1 MKYGKKIYL
10 SMFWVVLG
18 AILVGVSFAG
28 IIDYYWNGFG
38 CGILAVGA
46 IQIIRQLRYHK
57 DEEYREKVDVELND
71 ERNKY
76 ISMKAWSWAGY
87 LFVMIMAVGTIVSRI
102 LGWDA
107 IITQAASLSVCLI
120 MVLYW
125 ISYMVLKKKY

>member
-46 IQIIRQLRYHK
+46 IQIIRQLRYRNS
-57 DEEYREKVDVELND
+57 EEYREKVDVAIND

>member
-1 MKYGKKIYL
+1 
-10 SMFWVVLG
+10 MFWVVLG

-28 IIDYYWNGFG
+28 YIDQYWNGFG

-46 IQIIRQLRYHK
+46 IQIIRQLHYRK

-76 ISMKAWSWAGY
+76 ISMKAWSRAGY
-87 LFVMIMAVGTIVSRI
+87 LFVMIMAVGTIVSRV
-102 LGWDA
+102 LGWDE
-107 IITQAASLSVCLI
+107 IITQTTSLSVCLI

>member
-18 AILVGVSFAG
+18 IILVGFSFVG
-28 IIDYYWNGFG
+28 YIDQYWNGFG

-87 LFVMIMAVGTIVSRI
+87 LFVMIMAVGTVVSRI
-102 LGWDA
+102 LEWDE
-107 IITQAASLSVCLI
+107 IITQTTSLSVCLI